1 MIFDYQ
7 KNKST
12 FILSKEK
19 EKYFFLKLLF
29 DEMKGIVN
37 PASEILENSIPGS
50 PLSGHRTSLVE
61 NIQIPNETIHNEESH
76 QKLTF
81 KTFLSLT
88 LHSLGIIF
96 GDM

>member
-1 MIFDYQ
+1 
-7 KNKST
+7 
-12 FILSKEK
+12 
-19 EKYFFLKLLF
+19 
-29 DEMKGIVN
+29 MKGIVN
-37 PASEILENSIPGS
+37 PGSEIIENRIPGS

-61 NIQIPNETIHNEESH
+61 NIQNSNETIHNEESH